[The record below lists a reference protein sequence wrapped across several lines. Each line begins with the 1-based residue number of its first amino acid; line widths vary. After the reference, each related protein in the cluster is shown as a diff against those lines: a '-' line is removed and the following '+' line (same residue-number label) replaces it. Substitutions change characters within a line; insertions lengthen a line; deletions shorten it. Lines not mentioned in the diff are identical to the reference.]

1 MNALSAAFE
10 ANVFGVVAVTYALL
24 PLLKASPAGRI
35 VNHSSVL
42 DSLTLLSKNPKMFG
56 GFVYKQIER
65 SASCGFGGQVH
76 FLPDAQLVSCTVVA
90 VPSISCSLT
99 CS

>member
-1 MNALSAAFE
+1 
-10 ANVFGVVAVTYALL
+10 VTAIDRVTTQIYTPKLF
-24 PLLKASPAGRI
+24 PYPGRI

-76 FLPDAQLVSCTVVA
+76 FLPDAQFVSCTVVA

-99 CS
+99 CL